1 MKKSRVRGWRGRV
14 QDLDSG
20 KSDQNRKQAMKLHP
34 YADIFPAMSAEEF
47 SELKADIA
55 KHGQRETI
63 KTKDGKIIDGK
74 NRFNACNELGKRPRF
89 EEYTGEDILEY
100 VVSLNLSRRHLS
112 TSQRAAI
119 AASLLP
125 EYEKA
130 AKERQSLS
138 GRKLS
143 INLQHAEKG
152 RSTEKAADAFGVSAS
167 TVIKAD
173 KIKDESPKVFKQVR
187 DGKISVNEAQKV
199 SFAERMSR
207 LQKPSGGKKVMTAR
221 DCYKVQY
228 GMVDMNGNF
237 IRGTT
242 SKYLAPKEDSQEGI
256 DREWLDGKFDNTID
270 EISERYLVR
279 GK

>member
-1 MKKSRVRGWRGRV
+1 MA
-14 QDLDSG
+14 
-20 KSDQNRKQAMKLHP
+20 N
-34 YADIFPAMSAEEF
+34 
-47 SELKADIA
+47 
-55 KHGQRETI
+55 
-63 KTKDGKIIDGK
+63 GKIIDGK
-74 NRFNACNELGKRPRF
+74 NRFKACNELGKRPRF

-130 AKERQSLS
+130 AKERESFGGKFKGS
-138 GRKLS
+138 V
-143 INLQHAEKG
+143 NLHYPEKG

-167 TVIKAD
+167 TVTKAD
-173 KIKDESPKVFKQVR
+173 KIKDASPKVFKQVR
-187 DGKISVNEAQKV
+187 DGKLSVNEAQKV
-199 SFAERMSR
+199 SFAEKMSR
-207 LQKPSGGKKVMTAR
+207 LQKPGGGKKVMTAR

-228 GMVDMNGNF
+228 GRVDMNGNF
-237 IRGTT
+237 IRGAT

-256 DREWLDGKFDNTID
+256 DKDWLDGKLDNTID
-270 EISERYLVR
+270 EISERYSVR